1 MTDSPALTLDTLGR
15 HCPVPVIELAKH
27 IGQVDLGQVV
37 EVLSDDPASLV
48 DVPVWCR
55 MKGHAYV
62 GAVPAEVGNR
72 IHVRRQH

>member
-1 MTDSPALTLDTLGR
+1 MSDSPALTVDALGR

-27 IGQVDLGQVV
+27 ISEVELGQVV
-37 EVLSDDPASLV
+37 AVLSDDPASLV

-62 GAVPAEVGNR
+62 GAVPAEVGNQ
-72 IHVRRQH
+72 ILVRRQH